1 MHLEA
6 EVYDLVLGGFGVV
19 ALCTLLVLVYLFWR
33 SRHRAILWFGGQ
45 LFCLGGAFWFFF
57 PGTLLSV

>member
-6 EVYDLVLGGFGVV
+6 EVYDLVLVGFGVV

-33 SRHRAILWFGGQ
+33 SRHRAILWFGG
-45 LFCLGGAFWFFF
+45 
-57 PGTLLSV
+57 